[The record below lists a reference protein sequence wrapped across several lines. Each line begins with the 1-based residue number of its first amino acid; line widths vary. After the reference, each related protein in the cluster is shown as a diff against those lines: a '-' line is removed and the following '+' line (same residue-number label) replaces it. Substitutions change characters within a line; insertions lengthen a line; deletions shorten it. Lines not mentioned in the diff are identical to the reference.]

1 MEHMR
6 GEGMT
11 KREIAA
17 ALRESLRR
25 ELLET
30 ERLEQCERDTDFIVM
45 LRSIIDDLAALE
57 ERADTL
63 LQGFLTQPH
72 PQEGL
77 YTFQV
82 YLERADEPA
91 RLIGPISGDT
101 VPEAIEKAAQLY
113 EYPSRDLVVRPM
125 RDQPEEQ
132 PIDSNYQPKAG
143 DICVLKLWVGPF
155 SIQKHDGTKWQ
166 RETWLTSEQE
176 VTAYVEAM
184 RYMGDGRYYR
194 PQSAGHQS

>member
-1 MEHMR
+1 
-6 GEGMT
+6 MT
-11 KREIAA
+11 KQEIAA

-25 ELLET
+25 ELLEIQ
-30 ERLEQCERDTDFIVM
+30 RLEQCEHDTDFIVM
-45 LRSIIDDLAALE
+45 LRSIVDDLAALE

-63 LQGFLTQPH
+63 LQGFLAQPQ

-113 EYPSRDLVVRPM
+113 EYPSRDLVVRPI
-125 RDQPEEQ
+125 R
-132 PIDSNYQPKAG
+132 
-143 DICVLKLWVGPF
+143 VGP
-155 SIQKHDGTKWQ
+155 H
-166 RETWLTSEQE
+166 
-176 VTAYVEAM
+176 
-184 RYMGDGRYYR
+184 
-194 PQSAGHQS
+194 

>member
-1 MEHMR
+1 
-6 GEGMT
+6 MT

-45 LRSIIDDLAALE
+45 LRSIVDDLSALE

-63 LQGFLTQPH
+63 LQGFLTQPQSQ
-72 PQEGL
+72 QEGL

-82 YLERADEPA
+82 DLERADEPA
-91 RLIGPISGDT
+91 SPIGTISGDT
-101 VPEAIEKAAQLY
+101 VLEALERAAQLY
-113 EYPSRDLVVRPM
+113 EYPSRDLVVRPI

-176 VTAYVEAM
+176 VTSYVEAM

-194 PQSAGHQS
+194 PQSADHHS